1 MEFNKCPCYGS
12 NLDKLIQPMIL
23 IILAQEVL
31 YGYKIVQRL
40 AESPMCKGPKPDG
53 TGVYRFLKAMEQR
66 NLVKSSWS
74 LDDSGPAKRIYH
86 ITNEGKDCLSHWI
99 DTLEDYRQAIGK
111 MLEEA
116 HMVYDKTTRS
126 SERKTSLTWRGIN
139 DGEK

>member
-1 MEFNKCPCYGS
+1 MELNKCSCYGS

-23 IILAQEVL
+23 TILAQDDL
-31 YGYKIVQRL
+31 YGYKIVQRI
-40 AESPMCKGPKPDG
+40 AESPMCKGQKPDG

-86 ITNEGKDCLSHWI
+86 ITNEGKECLSHWI
-99 DTLEDYRQAIGK
+99 NTLEDYHQAIGK

-116 HMVYDKTTRS
+116 HMVYDKSMS